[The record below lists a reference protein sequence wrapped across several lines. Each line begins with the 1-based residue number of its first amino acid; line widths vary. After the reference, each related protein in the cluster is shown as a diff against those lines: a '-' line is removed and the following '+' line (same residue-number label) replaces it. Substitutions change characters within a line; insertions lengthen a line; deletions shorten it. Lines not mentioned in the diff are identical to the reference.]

1 MPGKIEI
8 LLKNKKFG
16 LSYEIVEKYEAGISL
31 RGFEVKSLK
40 NHEGS
45 ISESY
50 VSIKDGEAFL
60 VAAHI
65 PAYQPKNTPDGFDPN
80 QTRKLLL
87 SKKEIAELAQKM
99 KQSNL
104 TVVPLSM
111 YNNGKKIKLEIALA
125 RGKKKFDHRLS
136 IKKKDIERDLGR
148 RLKN

>member
-1 MPGKIEI
+1 MPGKQEI

-16 LSYEIVEKYEAGISL
+16 LNYEIVEKYEAGISL
-31 RGFEVKSLK
+31 RGFEVKTLK

-50 VSIKDGEAFL
+50 ISIKNGEAFL

-65 PAYQPKNTPDGFDPN
+65 PAYQPKNTPDGFDPD
-80 QTRKLLL
+80 QPRRLLL
-87 SKKEIAELAQKM
+87 NSKEIQELTQKI
-99 KQSNL
+99 KQANL
-104 TVVPLSM
+104 TVIPISM

-125 RGKKKFDHRLS
+125 RGKKKFDHRQS